1 MVILFSGHRNRKA
14 SNSDLCKIIDC
25 YPGAVWLHG
34 GAIGFDSQVEL
45 FARENGVQT
54 QVIRPDYDRFGK
66 SAPLR
71 RNDQM
76 IELCDLVIAL
86 YDGRKSGGTYYTIK
100 KARETGKRVIVIQP
114 AH

>member
-14 SNSDLCKIIDC
+14 SNSDLCKIIDHF
-25 YPGAVWLHG
+25 PGAVWLHG

-54 QVIRPDYDRFGK
+54 QVIRPDYGLFGK
-66 SAPLR
+66 AAPLR

-86 YDGRKSGGTYYTIK
+86 YDGRKSGGTFYTIK
-100 KARETGKRVIVIQP
+100 KAREMGIKVIIIQP
-114 AH
+114 EY